1 MFEWDEQKD
10 ALNLAKHGISF
21 DEAATIFEGPII
33 SRLDSRRDYGEKRYI
48 SIGSIQG
55 IVVVVVVHT
64 RRRHATRIISA
75 RLANKGERRLYNE
88 YFQRTS

>member
-10 ALNLAKHGISF
+10 ALHLAKHGISF
-21 DEAATIFEGPII
+21 DEAAAIFEGQVI
-33 SRLDSRRDYGEKRYI
+33 SRRDSRRDYGEERYI

-64 RRRHATRIISA
+64 RRKHATRIISA
-75 RLANKGERRLYNE
+75 RLANKSERRLYNGN
-88 YFQRTS
+88 FQGTS